1 MEEGN
6 DTSSGKKA
14 ASGKVVED
22 KIVKEK
28 NKKDDKAGDLFP
40 RFNSSWVR
48 TFFILYGCQS
58 VYFAFVTRVF
68 SSHV

>member
-1 MEEGN
+1 MFDFKIQHKKQANTSISPPYETDTVEEEGN
-6 DTSSGKKA
+6 DISSGKKA

-40 RFNSSWVR
+40 RFN
-48 TFFILYGCQS
+48 
-58 VYFAFVTRVF
+58 
-68 SSHV
+68 